1 MMTEVDLEA
10 NAVSDAL
17 LPPGPQLSHRMARR
31 QFGVATESPTS
42 VHIELE
48 LLTTETL
55 QHPGV
60 SKKLSGHVHDGT
72 WADLVSSRTICS
84 K

>member
-1 MMTEVDLEA
+1 MWPRAAFEGSCLTLPSPQAVIMMTEVDLEA

-60 SKKLSGHVHDGT
+60 SKT
-72 WADLVSSRTICS
+72 
-84 K
+84 